1 MKKGRSRKAAKGATE
16 DKKIIK
22 VTIQEDQEADT
33 LFSQKD
39 IRKVVMEFV
48 SAWIRGDITI
58 RFPTAAE
65 LSKKTPLSIAFP
77 VDPSVNA
84 ELKIKEYYVDLL
96 SVCAGTKQATAS
108 EREKAITEVF
118 RMLLMFRSANRI
130 EGKILSSDMEK
141 RVAQLEKTVQ
151 SNSKHVEQITA
162 FLFKSKKKPRKRSSP
177 TKKG

>member
-1 MKKGRSRKAAKGATE
+1 MKKGAKGAKGATE
-16 DKKIIK
+16 DEKIIK
-22 VTIQEDQEADT
+22 VSIQENQEADT

-84 ELKIKEYYVDLL
+84 ELKIKEHYVDLL
-96 SVCAGTKQATAS
+96 SVCAGTKQATVA

-130 EGKILSSDMEK
+130 EGKILSSDLEK

-151 SNSKHVEQITA
+151 SNSKLVEQITA
-162 FLFKSKKKPRKRSSP
+162 FLFKRKKKPRKRSSP
-177 TKKG
+177 AKKG